1 MAGGSTLAGGARG
14 AVTVVAGDAA
24 LAETLVGRFV
34 AAARSAVA
42 QGGSFRVALA
52 GGTTPAAAYQVLAE
66 EHKADLPWSQMHV
79 FWGDERPVP
88 PDHPDSNY
96 RMAAE
101 HLLRHVPIPPE
112 QIHRMRGEAQ
122 DLDAAA
128 GEYGRELARAFGI
141 TPGGAPPAFD
151 LILLGMG
158 PEGHTASLFPDSP
171 ALGSRAWVEAPF
183 VPQLGMRRITL
194 TPQVINAAHQVVF
207 AVGGQNKAA
216 ALKAVQATHA
226 EPERYPAR
234 VVAPETG
241 ALEWLV
247 ERDLAL
253 AAGLTG

>member
-1 MAGGSTLAGGARG
+1 MDGGARPTG
-14 AVTVVAGDAA
+14 TLDGSVTVVAGDAA
-24 LAETLVGRFV
+24 LAETLVGRLA
-34 AAARSAVA
+34 AAARQAVTER
-42 QGGSFRVALA
+42 GSFRVALA
-52 GGTTPAAAYQVLAE
+52 GGTTPAAAYQALADQ
-66 EHKADLPWSQMHV
+66 HRADLPWGQVHV

-101 HLLRHVPIPPE
+101 HLLRHVPIPAD
-112 QIHRMRGEAQ
+112 QIHRMRGEAV
-122 DLDAAA
+122 DLEAAA
-128 GEYGRELARAFGI
+128 TEYARELAGAFGI
-141 TPGGAPPAFD
+141 APGGGPPAFD

-171 ALGSRAWVEAPF
+171 ALESGAWVDAPF

-194 TPQVINAAHQVVF
+194 TPRVINAARQVVF

-216 ALKAVQATHA
+216 ALKAVLATHA

-234 VVAPETG
+234 VVHPERG

-247 ERDLAL
+247 ERDLAV
-253 AAGLTG
+253 AAGVAT